1 MARRIMWFLASTAL
15 LLTLGVALVGCGPK
29 PPCEG
34 ATVTQVQS
42 AQDECAAAEDEL
54 EAARDERADLEGEVA
69 TTKAEIAEL
78 EEQPANL
85 ADRLEDLKKG
95 SGR

>member
-1 MARRIMWFLASTAL
+1 MARKDVQFLAFAACL
-15 LLTLGVALVGCGPK
+15 LCLGLALVGCGPK

-42 AQDECAAAEDEL
+42 AQDECAAATDELNGVRDDRAEL
-54 EAARDERADLEGEVA
+54 EADVA
-69 TTKAEIAEL
+69 ATKAEISQL
-78 EEQPANL
+78 EGKPANL
-85 ADRLEDLKKG
+85 ADQLEDLRKG